1 MTKCKLPL
9 LLLVFIV
16 QALVAQ
22 GQQKNVLVIMVDD
35 FNHWIKPV
43 GYYDQ
48 AITPNINA
56 LAKKGVLFRDASSPS
71 PVCNPSR
78 NAIWSG
84 IRASTSG
91 ISRNQD
97 GFIRD
102 KTDFQNV
109 VTMNQYFSQNNYYT
123 YAGGKIYHPGRMG
136 DRTTDPDNWSSL
148 TTQRTGSPG
157 GSFYR
162 WESDVNSAYVWS
174 AGTFDLETSNDTQ
187 LARHFAEKISNYDRE
202 EPFFMAMGLF
212 RPHLPFNCHKDFFDL
227 FDPDTLNI
235 PQGYLENDREDIL
248 ANYNGTAQ
256 FEEVRQ
262 EGEWKNA
269 IRAYLANMAYA
280 DFNVG
285 IVLEALNNSP
295 FKDNTIVVFMG
306 DHGWHLGEK
315 DRLSKHA
322 VFDQASRTTFIIYDP
337 SAKGNGQ
344 VCQKVVSLQDVY
356 PTLINLCG
364 LQAGNTVE
372 GENLQP
378 LLEDPQRTDWDTPIM
393 MTYSGTHIIKTNKWR
408 FVDDE
413 ANSQLYDIEND
424 PFEFKNLYNEPGYGA
439 IVQLLRNEINRFL
452 QEGETVKKNL
462 VTEASEQNPIG
473 SALRVFPNP
482 AQEQLIISGL
492 KKNRL
497 VEIFDSRGKKMFQV
511 NTREH
516 VDITSLEK
524 GIYFLKVNGFAP
536 LSFLKQ

>member
-1 MTKCKLPL
+1 MIKSKFYILIL
-9 LLLVFIV
+9 GLIIQAVSV
-16 QALVAQ
+16 QSQA
-22 GQQKNVLVIMVDD
+22 KNVLVIMVDD
-35 FNHWIKPV
+35 FNHWISPV

-56 LAKKGVLFRDASSPS
+56 LAGKGVLFKDASSPS

-97 GFIRD
+97 GFIRE
-102 KTDFQNV
+102 KAGFQNV

-123 YAGGKIYHPGRMG
+123 YAGGKIYHPGKMG
-136 DRTTDPDNWSSL
+136 AVETDPDNWKGFTS
-148 TTQRTGSPG
+148 QATGSPG
-157 GSFYR
+157 GSFYK
-162 WESDVNSAYVWS
+162 WQADTDAAYKWS
-174 AGTFDLETSNDTQ
+174 AGTFDIETSNDTQ
-187 LARHFAEKISNYDRE
+187 LARHFAEKISNYKRE

-235 PQGYLENDREDIL
+235 PKGYLENDREDIL

-285 IVLEALNNSP
+285 IVLNALNNSP
-295 FKDNTIVVFMG
+295 YKDNTIIVFMG

-337 SAKGNGQ
+337 SAEGNGR
-344 VCQKVVSLQDVY
+344 VCSKVVSLQDVY
-356 PTLINLCG
+356 PTLIDLCE
-364 LQAGNTVE
+364 LPARNTVE
-372 GENLQP
+372 GESLQL
-378 LLEDPQRTDWDTPIM
+378 LLEDPQREDWDTPIL
-393 MTYSGTHIIKTNKWR
+393 MTYSGTNILKTNQWR
-408 FVDDE
+408 LVDDGTD
-413 ANSQLYDIEND
+413 SQLYDIQND
-424 PFEFKNLYNEPGYGA
+424 PYEFTNLYNEAGYGA
-439 IVQLLRNEINRFL
+439 VIQLLRNEISRFL
-452 QEGETVKKNL
+452 QEGEEVKKNL
-462 VTEASEQNPIG
+462 VTDVSEQNLNK
-473 SALRVFPNP
+473 SVLRVFPNP
-482 AQEQLIISGL
+482 AKEQLTISGL

-497 VEIFDSRGKKMFQV
+497 VKIFDGQGKKMFQV
-511 NTREH
+511 NTMEQI
-516 VDITSLEK
+516 DISSLDN
-524 GIYFLKVNGFAP
+524 GIYFIKVNGFDP
-536 LSFLKQ
+536 VSFLKQ